1 MKDYTARKQRESWAG
16 TGETRHS
23 FKMVI
28 DGTEYRW
35 GNSGRDEGAPNLS
48 TEDSYYNLNQ
58 LALGT
63 DSWDYSFRYND
74 ELLQWGDEQNGVW
87 YATVKTDVTLY
98 FNAEY
103 GTYTHRWTVSGTE
116 GQE

>member
-1 MKDYTARKQRESWAG
+1 
-16 TGETRHS
+16 
-23 FKMVI
+23 MVI

-35 GNSGRDEGAPNLS
+35 GNRGRDEGSPNLG
-48 TEDSYYNLNQ
+48 TDGSYYNLYQ

-74 ELLQWGDEQNGVW
+74 ELLKWGEEQNGVW

-98 FNAEY
+98 FNTEY
-103 GTYTHRWTVSGTE
+103 GAYTHRWTASETE
-116 GQE
+116 NTTND